1 MLEIEEKKS
10 KFELH
15 GWIGYLDEALH
26 TSIEKPQKDRFFE
39 FLVPKYEYLSFDGG
53 FPRESKLR
61 ILGVNFKVNELE

>member
-26 TSIEKPQKDRFFE
+26 TSIEKP
-39 FLVPKYEYLSFDGG
+39 
-53 FPRESKLR
+53 
-61 ILGVNFKVNELE
+61 